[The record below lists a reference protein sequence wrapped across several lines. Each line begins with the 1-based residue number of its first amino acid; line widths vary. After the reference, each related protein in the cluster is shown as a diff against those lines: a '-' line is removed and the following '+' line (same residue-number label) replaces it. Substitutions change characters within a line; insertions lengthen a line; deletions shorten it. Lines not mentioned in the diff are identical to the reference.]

1 MAWSDGLRER
11 LVALFRKGKVERELD
26 EELRFHV
33 EQEIQQHVRAGVGAE
48 EARRL
53 ALRDFGG
60 IERTKEAVRDERG
73 VRMIQDALA
82 DVRYALRGIGRQ
94 PGFAVAAVLTLA
106 LGIGANTAIFSVV
119 SSVLLRPL
127 PYPDSERIVRGWANE
142 VDGIQDFSFRVVEYQ
157 ALVDQAESFE
167 TVGADF
173 AIDLTITG
181 ADMEPERVL
190 AAMATPGYFDVFG
203 AVPTI
208 GRTFTRED
216 IETGNQLVA
225 VVTHGFWTRRFGAD
239 PGVVGQPVTLNGNP
253 FTLLGVLPERFEL
266 VEGDAEV
273 FIPYTVGTR
282 GWIGRW
288 LNVYGKLR
296 PGASS
301 EQAEAELSAIM
312 ARIGETEPRSAD
324 WSATFVPLREMVVG
338 NVRPAL
344 LAIFATVVLVLL
356 ISCANV
362 ANLSLARTAQRER
375 EIVVRLALGAGRGRI
390 LRQVLV
396 ESVVLATAAGVA
408 GVLIAFWGVQTLV
421 ALAPPDMP
429 RLDGVGV
436 DRGVLA
442 FTLTISLLAGLAFGL
457 APALYAAR
465 STAGGLLRQQTGKTT
480 QDRQRNRILDG
491 IVVSEI
497 ALALVL
503 LISAGLVMK
512 SFSRLLQVDTGF
524 NQNNL
529 LAIQLSP
536 PASKYPLAEVPG
548 FYERLS
554 AQIGGLPGVRSVG
567 LGSDLPLSGRAA
579 VGGGISEASWRAGE
593 RETLPAL
600 QRKVNADFFAVI
612 QTPLL
617 SGRTF
622 NSGDAEG
629 PERLII
635 NQTFARQL
643 WGDEDPVGKRLTHT
657 SNPSED
663 DWREVIGVVGD
674 VLYEGMDREAYATYY
689 QYQSFSPWRTMWIFV
704 RTAGDSRTLIESAR
718 NTIRIFD
725 ADVPIYDVRT
735 LTQVVGSSV
744 ASPRFNMW
752 LFATFAAVALFLAAA
767 GIYSVLS
774 FVVTQRNREI
784 GIRMALGA
792 HQRSVIQLMM
802 RRSLKLIV
810 LGCGVGLS
818 GALVSTRL
826 LQHLLFEVS
835 PTDPTTLAAVVTIL
849 VAAAL
854 AASYVPAR
862 RASLVD
868 PMEVLR
874 EE

>member
-1 MAWSDGLRER
+1 LMA
-11 LVALFRKGKVERELD
+11 
-26 EELRFHV
+26 
-33 EQEIQQHVRAGVGAE
+33 Q
-48 EARRL
+48 
-53 ALRDFGG
+53 
-60 IERTKEAVRDERG
+60 
-73 VRMIQDALA
+73 
-82 DVRYALRGIGRQ
+82 
-94 PGFAVAAVLTLA
+94 
-106 LGIGANTAIFSVV
+106 
-119 SSVLLRPL
+119 
-127 PYPDSERIVRGWANE
+127 
-142 VDGIQDFSFRVVEYQ
+142 
-157 ALVDQAESFE
+157 
-167 TVGADF
+167 
-173 AIDLTITG
+173 
-181 ADMEPERVL
+181 
-190 AAMATPGYFDVFG
+190 
-203 AVPTI
+203 
-208 GRTFTRED
+208 
-216 IETGNQLVA
+216 
-225 VVTHGFWTRRFGAD
+225 
-239 PGVVGQPVTLNGNP
+239 
-253 FTLLGVLPERFEL
+253 
-266 VEGDAEV
+266 
-273 FIPYTVGTR
+273 
-282 GWIGRW
+282 
-288 LNVYGKLR
+288 
-296 PGASS
+296 
-301 EQAEAELSAIM
+301 
-312 ARIGETEPRSAD
+312 IGETERRSAD

-344 LAIFATVVLVLL
+344 LAIFAAVVLVLL

-362 ANLSLARTAQRER
+362 ANLSLARTTQRER
-375 EIVVRLALGAGRGRI
+375 EIVVRLALGAGRARI

-408 GVLIAFWGVQTLV
+408 GVLIAFLGVQTLV
-421 ALAPPDMP
+421 ALAPPDIP

-457 APALYAAR
+457 APALHAAR
-465 STAGGLLRQQTGKTT
+465 STAGGALRQTGKTT
-480 QDRQRNRILDG
+480 QNRQRNRILDG

-503 LISAGLVMK
+503 LVSAGLVMK
-512 SFSRLLQVDTGF
+512 SFSRLVQVDTGF

-529 LAIQLSP
+529 LAIQVSP

-567 LGSDLPLSGRAA
+567 LGSDLPLSGRAS
-579 VGGGISEASWRAGE
+579 VGGGISEARWRAGE

-600 QRKVNADFFAVI
+600 QRKVNADFLAVI

-629 PERLII
+629 PQRLII

-657 SNPSED
+657 SNPGED

-704 RTAGDSRTLIESAR
+704 RTAGSSRALIEPAR
-718 NTIRIFD
+718 TTIHTFD

-752 LFATFAAVALFLAAA
+752 LFATFAAVALLLAAA
-767 GIYSVLS
+767 GIYGVLS

-792 HQRSVIQLMM
+792 HKQSVIQLVM
-802 RRSLKLIV
+802 RRSLKLIA
-810 LGCGVGLS
+810 LGCGVGLF
-818 GALVSTRL
+818 GALLSTRL

-835 PTDPTTLAAVVTIL
+835 PTDPTTLAAVVTVL

-854 AASYVPAR
+854 GASYVPAR

>member
-1 MAWSDGLRER
+1 M
-11 LVALFRKGKVERELD
+11 
-26 EELRFHV
+26 
-33 EQEIQQHVRAGVGAE
+33 
-48 EARRL
+48 
-53 ALRDFGG
+53 
-60 IERTKEAVRDERG
+60 
-73 VRMIQDALA
+73 
-82 DVRYALRGIGRQ
+82 
-94 PGFAVAAVLTLA
+94 
-106 LGIGANTAIFSVV
+106 
-119 SSVLLRPL
+119 
-127 PYPDSERIVRGWANE
+127 
-142 VDGIQDFSFRVVEYQ
+142 
-157 ALVDQAESFE
+157 
-167 TVGADF
+167 GADF

-181 ADMEPERVL
+181 VGMEPERVL

-216 IETGNQLVA
+216 IDTGNQLVA
-225 VVTHGFWTRRFGAD
+225 VVTHRFWTRRFGAD

-273 FIPYTVGTR
+273 FIPYTLGTR

-296 PGASS
+296 PGASL
-301 EQAEAELSAIM
+301 EQAEVELSTLM

-324 WSATFVPLREMVVG
+324 WGATLVPLREMVVG

-344 LAIFATVVLVLL
+344 LAIFATVLLVLL

-362 ANLSLARTAQRER
+362 ANLSLARTTQRER
-375 EIVVRLALGAGRGRI
+375 EIVVRLALGAGRARI

-396 ESVVLATAAGVA
+396 ESVFLATTAGVA
-408 GVLIAFWGVQTLV
+408 GVILAFAGVQALV
-421 ALAPPDMP
+421 ALAPPDIP

-436 DRGVLA
+436 NTAVLG
-442 FTLTISLLAGLAFGL
+442 FTLSVSVLAGLAFGL
-457 APALYAAR
+457 APALHAAR
-465 STAGGLLRQQTGKTT
+465 STADGSLRQRTGSVT
-480 QDRQRNRILDG
+480 QSRQGNRILDG

-529 LAIQLSP
+529 LAIQVSP
-536 PASKYPLAEVPG
+536 PASKYPLAAVPG

-579 VGGGISEASWRAGE
+579 IGGGISEASWRAGE
-593 RETLPAL
+593 RETFPAL

-612 QTPLL
+612 QTSLL

-622 NSGDAEG
+622 ASTDEEG

-663 DWREVIGVVGD
+663 DWREVIGVVGN

-689 QYQSFSPWRTMWIFV
+689 QYQSFSPWRTMWMFG

-718 NTIRIFD
+718 NTIRTFD
-725 ADVPIYDVRT
+725 ADVPIYDVKT

-744 ASPRFNMW
+744 ASPRFNVW
-752 LFATFAAVALFLAAA
+752 LFGTFAAVALLLAAA
-767 GIYSVLS
+767 GIYGVLS
-774 FVVTQRNREI
+774 FIVTQRNREI
-784 GIRMALGA
+784 GIRMAMGA
-792 HQRSVIQLMM
+792 RQQSVIQLMM
-802 RRSLKLIV
+802 LRSLKLV
-810 LGCGVGLS
+810 ALGCGVGLL
-818 GALVSTRL
+818 GALLSTRL

-835 PTDPTTLAAVVTIL
+835 PSDPATLAVVVVVL
-849 VAAAL
+849 AGAAL
-854 AASYVPAR
+854 GASYVPAR

-868 PMEVLR
+868 PMDVLR